1 MQKSIAKLEYKRFEV
16 WANWKILH
24 GAILIQVSRICVV
37 FKVYI
42 QKWLLKQQISL
53 L

>member
-1 MQKSIAKLEYKRFEV
+1 MQKSIAKLKYKRFEV
-16 WANWKILH
+16 WANWKIHH
-24 GAILIQVSRICVV
+24 GVIQVSRVCVV
-37 FKVYI
+37 FTVYI